1 MSKYRIGILK
11 GDDIGLEIVP
21 VAVTILTEAVKKY
34 REIEIDWVELPVG
47 YTAYIDSGETLP
59 RKTFDK
65 LYDLDGWILGPIGH
79 AAYPKDDPKAINPH
93 PVIRRKF
100 DLMSNIRPAKSYP
113 SIPSL
118 QKDVDLVIIRENN
131 EGFPPDRNMYKGLAD
146 FMPTP
151 DIALSVRVI
160 TKRNSEFVARTAFE
174 LAGNRGKQKKVT
186 AVHKN
191 TVHKLCC
198 GLFVD
203 TCREVA
209 ADYPDISFDS
219 IFVDTFAMHL
229 AMRPQNFDVV
239 VTTSLFGDILSD
251 EAAGLVG
258 GLGMAPG
265 LSVGPKYAMAQATH
279 GSAPDIAGQNIAN
292 PYSMVVSAQMLLA
305 WLGAKKG
312 DESTT
317 QAARDIERGV
327 DAAIDEFTTKT
338 PDLGGEATTE
348 EMGDAICRK
357 VLSLQ

>member
-1 MSKYRIGILK
+1 M

-21 VAVTILTEAVKKY
+21 AAVKVLKDAVKKY
-34 REIEIDWVELPVG
+34 REIVIDWCELPIG
-47 YTAYIDSGETLP
+47 HLSYIDSGETLP
-59 RKTFDK
+59 RET
-65 LYDLDGWILGPIGH
+65 LERLSALDGWILGPIGH
-79 AAYPKDDPKAINPH
+79 AAYPKDDEKAINPH
-93 PVIRRKF
+93 PVIRRQF
-100 DLMSNIRPAKSYP
+100 DLVSNIRPAKSYP
-113 SIPSL
+113 AIPSL
-118 QKDVDLVIIRENN
+118 HKNVDMVIIRENN
-131 EGFPPDRNMYKGLAD
+131 EGFPPDRNMYKGMAD

-174 LAGNRGKQKKVT
+174 LARRRKGQRKVT

-198 GLFVD
+198 GLFFD

-209 ADYPDISFDS
+209 ADYPDITFES

-229 AMRPQNFDVV
+229 AMKPQVFDVV

-265 LSVGPKYAMAQATH
+265 LSAGPEYAMAQATH
-279 GSAPDIAGQNIAN
+279 GSAPDIAGRHVAN

-305 WLGAKKG
+305 WLGERKG
-312 DESTT
+312 DDAAL
-317 QAARDIERGV
+317 QAAQDIEEGV
-327 DAAIDEFTTKT
+327 DEVINEGVVKT

-348 EMGDAICRK
+348 EMCDAICHKIVDMQRRIQK
-357 VLSLQ
+357 